1 MTQKAPVKGRIFP
14 LILAALLL
22 IADQLT
28 KAWVVKTIPLGT
40 MAWSW
45 GGDFFYL
52 THQRN
57 TGVAFSVG
65 DALPP
70 QIRSVLFLA
79 VPLLV
84 LIILG
89 VFYWRDKGLH
99 GIQRWALA
107 LILGG
112 GAGNLLDRAFRPH
125 GVVDF
130 LSFKFYGLFGL
141 ERWPTFNVADSM
153 VVVGVGLLILSFL
166 FSRKPK

>member
-1 MTQKAPVKGRIFP
+1 MAQKSSKGRIFP
-14 LILAALLL
+14 LILAAILLV
-22 IADQLT
+22 IDQIT
-28 KAWVVKTIPLGT
+28 KAWVVKAIPLGT
-40 MAWSW
+40 KAWSW

-65 DALPP
+65 DALPLP
-70 QIRSVLFLA
+70 VRSVLFLA

-84 LIILG
+84 LIVLG
-89 VFYWRDKGLH
+89 IFYWRDKSLH

-112 GAGNLLDRAFRPH
+112 GTGNLIDRAFRPH

-141 ERWPTFNVADSM
+141 ERWPTFNIADSM

-166 FSRKPK
+166 VARKPK